1 MENKRKISTR
11 IRIAV
16 MYLVAILLIFLIPL
30 IFIGFGSGIIEKVGR
45 KIPIKEGTFDP
56 ETGGLI
62 LDKSKR

>member
-11 IRIAV
+11 IRITV
-16 MYLVAILLIFLIPL
+16 MYLVAILLIILVPL
-30 IFIGFGSGIIEKVGR
+30 IFISFGSGIIEKFGK

-62 LDKSKR
+62 LDKSAR

>member
-16 MYLVAILLIFLIPL
+16 MYLVAILLIILIPL
-30 IFIGFGSGIIEKVGR
+30 IFISFGSGIIEKVGR

-62 LDKSKR
+62 LDKSDR

>member
-11 IRIAV
+11 MRITV
-16 MYLVAILLIFLIPL
+16 MYLVAILLIILVPL
-30 IFIGFGSGIIEKVGR
+30 IFISFGSGIVQKLGK

-62 LDKSKR
+62 LDKSER